1 MKKLILK
8 NKSYK
13 ALIINY
19 KEWLDILGF
28 ADSTVY
34 SFPIHLQEFFYYLE
48 QHNINSINHIR
59 PTTVSDYYKYL
70 QERPNETKSGSLS
83 KTYLNTHQQVLK
95 KFRDYLRKHNTNTH
109 FNVPLK
115 PERIDRIETIDIL
128 TQEDIKALFKAVDY
142 SNEKEHV
149 VSRNRALLVLLYSCG
164 LRRNETI
171 MVNIKD
177 ILFDKGLVLVR
188 KGKNY
193 KERFVPINHYNLELL
208 ENYIY
213 DARIQFNNYNKT
225 EALLIG
231 KIGNRLGA
239 SAMRTHLKS
248 IIKAT
253 NNAAIQSKNITPHKL
268 RHSIATHF
276 LQAGMDI
283 EYIKQFLGHAHLETT
298 QIYTHLV
305 EKYERL

>member
-13 ALIINY
+13 VLITNY

-70 QERPNETKSGSLS
+70 QERPNEKYNGALS

-115 PERIDRIETIDIL
+115 PERVDRIETIDIL
-128 TQEDIKALFKAVDY
+128 TQEEIKALFKAVEY
-142 SNEKEHV
+142 SSELEHI
-149 VSRNRALLVLLYSCG
+149 VSRNKAMLVLLYSCG

-171 MVNIKD
+171 MMNIKD

-213 DARIQFNNYNKT
+213 DARIQFNNYNTT

-231 KIGNRLGA
+231 QSGNRIRGNDIA
-239 SAMRTHLKS
+239 RHLKT
-248 IIKAT
+248 IINAT
-253 NNAAIQSKNITPHKL
+253 SNEAIQAKNITPHKL

-283 EYIKQFLGHAHLETT
+283 EYIKQFLGHAYLETT